1 MLNIALKKGISSN
14 MVPNQHGF
22 SPGDDVARLC
32 SAVPQGWIRVG
43 GTLAALFGC
52 YYWGAAFGDSN
63 GSGSRAF
70 YMSTVVGRVG
80 LVVAFAAI
88 VAAGEVGPALL
99 IPAVSDASLNVHTT
113 HYCAGS
119 VLHQ

>member
-1 MLNIALKKGISSN
+1 
-14 MVPNQHGF
+14 MVSHQNGF
-22 SPGDDVARLC
+22 SLGGDVAPLC
-32 SAVPQGWIRVG
+32 SAVPPGWIRVG

-70 YMSTVVGRVG
+70 YVSTVVGRVG

-99 IPAVSDASLNVHTT
+99 IPAVSGTSLNVYFIH
-113 HYCAGS
+113 HCAGS
-119 VLHQ
+119 VLHS